1 MLEGLRESQ
10 RDHACCFTAGVTAA
24 LQRFSESTLEYLA
37 NLDQAPDPTVRKDAF
52 ASDISG
58 AYDILFHQWLQSREA
73 KVRSVGG
80 DWWPHLLATLSLPS
94 LEVLPQTPGPSAIPQ
109 DLGRDLCPSA
119 HAEPCA
125 VGSPLQVLTALG
137 CFAEA
142 PPPPWGLHA
151 LGRCLAAPN
160 SPQAH
165 SLRLVGAS
173 ALGPWWRI
181 PCPCAPTTDRY
192 PCPL

>member
-119 HAEPCA
+119 HAEPCV
-125 VGSPLQVLTALG
+125 VGLPCRSLQRWAAL
-137 CFAEA
+137 
-142 PPPPWGLHA
+142 
-151 LGRCLAAPN
+151 
-160 SPQAH
+160 
-165 SLRLVGAS
+165 LRPHPHLGAS
-173 ALGPWWRI
+173 
-181 PCPCAPTTDRY
+181 TH
-192 PCPL
+192 